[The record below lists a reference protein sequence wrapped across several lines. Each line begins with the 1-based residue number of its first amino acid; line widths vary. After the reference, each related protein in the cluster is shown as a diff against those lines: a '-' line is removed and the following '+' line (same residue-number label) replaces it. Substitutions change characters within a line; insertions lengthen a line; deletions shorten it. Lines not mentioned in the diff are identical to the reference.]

1 MSATRRRGK
10 GVHLGYLRS
19 HLKTKNTGT
28 SGILA
33 NTYNLTTWEWTAM
46 MIAKFEGQPRL
57 CELERT
63 CWNIKNATKIISVNL
78 LVQCFGVQSHIGMT
92 KMPGVKTDCTL
103 FTTWCWLYV
112 IMVKEKAYIQL

>member
-1 MSATRRRGK
+1 
-10 GVHLGYLRS
+10 
-19 HLKTKNTGT
+19 
-28 SGILA
+28 
-33 NTYNLTTWEWTAM
+33 M

-103 FTTWCWLYV
+103 FTTWC
-112 IMVKEKAYIQL
+112 